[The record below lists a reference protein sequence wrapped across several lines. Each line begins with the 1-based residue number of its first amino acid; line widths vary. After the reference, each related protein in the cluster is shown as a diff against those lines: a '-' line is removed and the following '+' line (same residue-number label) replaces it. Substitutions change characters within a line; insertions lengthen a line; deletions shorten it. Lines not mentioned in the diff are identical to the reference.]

1 MYGYSH
7 RKSRRAARMN
17 PEEAS
22 LPKEAGMTVA
32 ASVVGI
38 ALSVGIEKLI
48 NGMKKGGE
56 GADKDQAKYSDNQVS
71 AITAGIGA
79 VLGVGLHVK
88 GIAPRV
94 GKALIAG
101 SGALA
106 ASRYIAHRSDL
117 LDPVTGAP
125 LTGEALTTA
134 QGRISGRM
142 AGSRGFRGIDVA
154 PVMVSQGTAYGYLP
168 SGGAVGAQY
177 GTVASGGAV
186 GAQYGTIY
194 TG

>member
-79 VLGVGLHVK
+79 AIGVGLHVK

-117 LDPVTGAP
+117 LGPDGTA
-125 LTGEALTTA
+125 LTGEALTAA

-168 SGGAVGAQY
+168 SGAAVGAQY
-177 GTVASGGAV
+177 GTMASGAAV
-186 GAQYGTIY
+186 GAQYGTTP